1 MAFSEA
7 ELVFLT
13 LIFIYALGFLMSL
26 LGARDN
32 TSTVKKT
39 KKKRKERKRATRRH
53 CQDHQ
58 YAGRRGPDENDDE
71 QPYNPRGT
79 ILWWDFLML
88 LLLIHY
94 AFLEVMTIYTVS
106 SLLPSWYQQ
115 LRTPWDLLIT
125 AKFIFELF
133 FRKLWELVNNKKK
146 SKDDVLRLL
155 STLAGKALLLR
166 NISTF
171 YSSRI
176 MWREIKG
183 HVAVYER
190 LLATKTEDITKEFII
205 SWAKVNAFSLTVTPA
220 KDSDVLRKVGLAFFN
235 FTCLQSVLSVYSDS
249 LVMQYVC

>member
-13 LIFIYALGFLMSL
+13 SIFIYALGFLMSL

-39 KKKRKERKRATRRH
+39 KKKRKGRKRATRRH

-106 SLLPSWYQQ
+106 SLLPCWYQQ
-115 LRTPWDLLIT
+115 LTTPWDLLIT

-146 SKDDVLRLL
+146 PKDDVLRLL

-190 LLATKTEDITKEFII
+190 LLATKTEDITQEFII